1 MKAVKQKKKQEVKV
15 HTSRMW
21 DRAEDLANDRQETQ
35 LNSKKWEIGLI
46 LLVEY
51 ELKVAGKSL
60 CRGRILIS
68 AGNEKVR

>member
-1 MKAVKQKKKQEVKV
+1 MKAVKHKKKQEVKV

-21 DRAEDLANDRQETQ
+21 DRAEDLANDRRETQ

-51 ELKVAGKSL
+51 GLKVAG
-60 CRGRILIS
+60 
-68 AGNEKVR
+68 